1 MAPSRFIGDNVRGM
15 STIKSGRL
23 RGFTTGNT
31 DLVGGRQGARNMFE
45 SLTGGAPQG
54 GFARQVLADGRE
66 IVFRASSRTGST
78 ISKIEI
84 IDPLTKTLE
93 KITFR

>member
-1 MAPSRFIGDNVRGM
+1 
-15 STIKSGRL
+15 
-23 RGFTTGNT
+23 
-31 DLVGGRQGARNMFE
+31 MFE
-45 SLTGGAPQG
+45 SLTGVAPQG